1 MKMSCKNIFKS
12 YQDSFDSV
20 GRDVLRDISF
30 TLDSGNSLSISGPSG
45 AGKSTLLNIIS
56 GLDNADTGDIY
67 FDNLCFTSLT
77 NSEKTRFRLQN
88 ISLVFQSFNLLKDF
102 NVLENIMLPL
112 IYKGLSK
119 KDSKEH
125 AISAL
130 ESVDLSN
137 FKLSSVNTLSGGEAQ
152 RVGIARALAMN
163 AKIILADEPTGN
175 LDKDTSNSI
184 VNNLVEVCRINKI
197 SLIVVSHDDTV
208 LSKLNINRKIIDG
221 KFI

>member
-1 MKMSCKNIFKS
+1 MKVICKNISKS
-12 YQDSFDSV
+12 YQDSLAV
-20 GRDVLRDISF
+20 ARRDVLRDISF
-30 TLDSGNSLSISGPSG
+30 NLDSGDSLSISGPSG

-56 GLDNADTGDIY
+56 GLDDADDGNVY
-67 FDNLCFTSLT
+67 FDKLCFSNLTSP
-77 NSEKTRFRLQN
+77 EKTKFRLQN
-88 ISLVFQSFNLLKDF
+88 ISLIFQSFNLLKDF
-102 NVLENIMLPL
+102 NVLENVMLPL

-119 KDSKEH
+119 KDSKEY

-130 ESVDLSN
+130 DSVDLSN

-175 LDKDTSNSI
+175 LDKDTSNLI
-184 VNNLVEVCRINKI
+184 LNNLVDVCRLNKI

-208 LSKLNINRKIIDG
+208 LSKLNTNRKIVDG

>member
-1 MKMSCKNIFKS
+1 MRVVCKKISKS
-12 YQDSFDSV
+12 YQDSSV
-20 GRDVLRDISF
+20 VARRDVLRDISF
-30 TLDSGNSLSISGPSG
+30 DLDSGDSLSISGPSG
-45 AGKSTLLNIIS
+45 VGKSTLLNIIS
-56 GLDNADTGDIY
+56 GLDDADNGNIY
-67 FDNLCFTSLT
+67 FDKLCFSNLT
-77 NSEKTRFRLQN
+77 TPEKTKFRLQN

-102 NVLENIMLPL
+102 NVLENVMLPL
-112 IYKGLSK
+112 TYKGLSK
-119 KDSKEH
+119 KDSKEY

-130 ESVDLSN
+130 DSVDLSN

-197 SLIVVSHDDTV
+197 SLIIVSHDDTV

>member
-1 MKMSCKNIFKS
+1 MKVICKDISKS
-12 YQDSFDSV
+12 YQDSLV
-20 GRDVLRDISF
+20 VARRDVLRDISF
-30 TLDSGNSLSISGPSG
+30 NLDSGDSLSIAGPSG

-56 GLDNADTGDIY
+56 GLDDADNGNIY
-67 FDNLCFTSLT
+67 FDKLCFSNLT
-77 NSEKTRFRLQN
+77 TPEKTKFRLQN

-102 NVLENIMLPL
+102 NVLENVMLPL

-119 KDSKEH
+119 KDSKEY
-125 AISAL
+125 ALSAL
-130 ESVDLSN
+130 DAVDLSN

-152 RVGIARALAMN
+152 RAGIARALAMN

-175 LDKDTSNSI
+175 LDKETSNLI
-184 VNNLVEVCRINKI
+184 LNNLVDVCRVNKI

-208 LSKLNINRKIIDG
+208 LSKLDTNRKIVDG

>member
-1 MKMSCKNIFKS
+1 MRVVCKKISKS
-12 YQDSFDSV
+12 YQDSSV
-20 GRDVLRDISF
+20 VARRDVLRDISF
-30 TLDSGNSLSISGPSG
+30 DLDSGDSLSISGPSG
-45 AGKSTLLNIIS
+45 VGKSTLLNIIS
-56 GLDNADTGDIY
+56 GLDDADNGNIY
-67 FDNLCFTSLT
+67 FDKLCFSNLT
-77 NSEKTRFRLQN
+77 TPEKTKFRLQN

-102 NVLENIMLPL
+102 NVLENVMLPL
-112 IYKGLSK
+112 TYKGLSK
-119 KDSKEH
+119 KDSKEY

-130 ESVDLSN
+130 DSVDLSN

-175 LDKDTSNSI
+175 LDKETSNLI
-184 VNNLVEVCRINKI
+184 LNNLVDVCRVNKI

-208 LSKLNINRKIIDG
+208 LSKLNTNRKIVDG

>member
-1 MKMSCKNIFKS
+1 MKISCKNIFKS
-12 YQDSFDSV
+12 YQDSVGSV

-175 LDKDTSNSI
+175 LDKDTSNLI
-184 VNNLVEVCRINKI
+184 LNNLVDVCRLNKI

-208 LSKLNINRKIIDG
+208 LSKLNTNRKIVDG